1 MSPLQNKE
9 LLKGKEVPRVSPN
22 QHKVSSGKEV
32 ARMSPHQN
40 TEIAKGT
47 EVPRMSPNRHKDRS
61 GKELPKNGSYPKR
74 RKSERKGGTENI
86 S

>member
-32 ARMSPHQN
+32 ARMSAHQN

-47 EVPRMSPNRHKDRS
+47 RMSPNRHKDRS
-61 GKELPKNGSYPKR
+61 GKELPKYVSYPKQ

>member
-22 QHKVSSGKEV
+22 QHKVSSRKEV

-40 TEIAKGT
+40 TEIPKGT
-47 EVPRMSPNRHKDRS
+47 RMSPNRHKDRS
-61 GKELPKNGSYPKR
+61 GKELPKNVSYPKQ

>member
-1 MSPLQNKE
+1 MARMSPIQNKE

-40 TEIAKGT
+40 TEI
-47 EVPRMSPNRHKDRS
+47 DS
-61 GKELPKNGSYPKR
+61 GKPSCEVL
-74 RKSERKGGTENI
+74 
-86 S
+86 